1 MAIDSMM
8 FQYSSDGVVK
18 YAEPSLGFGR
28 HDFFRHTCA
37 NACMSFHNILHQLC
51 IDYPAVPIDLVL
63 HIFGETFE
71 LQIRTVPQ
79 KTQCA
84 GKDFPARRQH
94 RPSGLRVS

>member
-1 MAIDSMM
+1 
-8 FQYSSDGVVK
+8 
-18 YAEPSLGFGR
+18 
-28 HDFFRHTCA
+28 
-37 NACMSFHNILHQLC
+37 MSFQNILHQLC
-51 IDYPAVPIDLVL
+51 INYPAVPIDLVL
-63 HIFGETFE
+63 HIFGEMFE